1 MSLKFTRT
9 GDWARAGA
17 TLKMLSTGSI
27 VPAFSAQMREDGELI
42 LEKLLEHIELQDLN
56 WTPLSETTIAQKG
69 HDTIYVETGFLRDN
83 LKVRKVRAPKNG
95 LTYFIGADAWT
106 IHKPSG
112 LKFSDLMIYLEYGTE
127 KIPAR
132 PLIRPTMQEV
142 EKTIQRHWREC
153 LRDLI
158 TKGG

>member
-1 MSLKFTRT
+1 MALKFTRT
-9 GDWARAGA
+9 GDWARAGV

-27 VPAFSAQMREDGELI
+27 IPAFSAQMREDGELI
-42 LEKLLEHIELQDLN
+42 LEKLLEHIDNQDLN
-56 WTPLSETTIAQKG
+56 WTPLSDATIAKKG
-69 HDTIYVETGFLRDN
+69 HDTIYVETGFLREH

-106 IHKPSG
+106 KHAPSG

-132 PLIRPTMQEV
+132 PLIRPTMDEV
-142 EKTIQRHWREC
+142 EKIIQRHWREC